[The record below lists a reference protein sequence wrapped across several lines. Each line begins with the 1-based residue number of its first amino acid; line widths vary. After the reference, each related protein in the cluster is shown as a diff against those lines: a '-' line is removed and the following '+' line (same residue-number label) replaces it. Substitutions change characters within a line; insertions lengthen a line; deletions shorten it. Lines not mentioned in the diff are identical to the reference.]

1 MLPEMEDEPPDAE
14 DTPSPWGIIP
24 GEPPVPELGTE
35 ELPNALVLPDIEDEL
50 SPMLD
55 PELDDPPPA
64 LKSEPEEPTP
74 VPELGSDELP
84 VELMLPEMEVDPPD
98 AEDTPTS

>member
-24 GEPPVPELGTE
+24 GEPPVPELVTE

>member
-55 PELDDPPPA
+55 PELDDPP
-64 LKSEPEEPTP
+64 S
-74 VPELGSDELP
+74 
-84 VELMLPEMEVDPPD
+84 
-98 AEDTPTS
+98 

>member
-98 AEDTPTS
+98 TEDTPTS